1 MIDQWNERPDP
12 TRLFIFAG
20 EPSGDLH
27 GSRLARHLK
36 KISPAIHIEGVAGP
50 KMRLEEIQG
59 PLTMEDFE
67 VMGFSDVIRA
77 LPRLYS
83 HFQCILKTILSTS
96 PHAVVL
102 IDYPGFNLR
111 LAKALRKKGFQ
122 GKIIQYIS
130 PSVWAWGKHR
140 IAEMEKTLDLLLT
153 IYPFEA
159 AHFSKTALQTHF
171 IGSPIQEYI
180 SQYSYDNEW
189 QQQLQIP
196 NGSKLIALFPGSRKG
211 EIARNLPFIL
221 EAAAMLKQNDPSVIF
236 GISCFN
242 EATNDYLNQHLER
255 FPILGKAFY
264 RIPKNFTYELMRKS
278 TCAIAKSGTIT
289 LELALHK
296 CPTVVIYK
304 LSLMNRLYAQYILKV
319 NLPHYCIVNI
329 LAQKEVFPE
338 LIKNGLN
345 KNNLFE
351 QVKSLA
357 TDGPKRQACLQAC
370 KEIDKSLGTNDA
382 NTKAA
387 ESIMRMIQC

>member
-1 MIDQWNERPDP
+1 MIDKRHEGSYP

-27 GSRLARHLK
+27 GSRLARLLK

-67 VMGFSDVIRA
+67 VMGFSDVMRA

-159 AHFSKTALQTHF
+159 AHFSKTTLQTDF

-189 QQQLQIP
+189 QEKLQIP

-221 EAAAMLKQNDPSVIF
+221 EAAAMLKQHDPSVIF

-255 FPILGKAFY
+255 FPILDKALY
-264 RIPKNFTYELMRKS
+264 RIPKNFTYELMRNS

-304 LSLMNRLYAQYILKV
+304 LSLMNRLYAQHILKV
-319 NLPHYCIVNI
+319 NLAHYCIVNI

-338 LIKNGLN
+338 LIEKGLN

-351 QVKSLA
+351 QIKSLA
-357 TDGPKRQACLQAC
+357 TEGPKRQACLQAC
-370 KEIDKSLGTNDA
+370 KEIDKSLGTHDA

-387 ESIMRMIQC
+387 ESIMRTIQC